1 MIGLFLSF
9 KRGIECLCRISIAL
23 LTLTAPANAWEFTPG
38 SPCLLTSPPGDVAM
52 ALTYDPSAPRYTVSI
67 TAPEPW
73 PKSQLFV
80 MQFDGPI
87 ARQIGTN
94 RHTLSDDGRTLTVTD
109 SGFGNVLDGMA
120 EGAQVVALAGDVAV
134 VISLSGVKAP
144 LAAFRACE
152 AVIPLS

>member
-80 MQFDGPI
+80 MQFDGPT

-120 EGAQVVALAGDVAV
+120 GGGQVVALAGDVAV
-134 VISLSGVKAP
+134 VISLSGVEAP

>member
-1 MIGLFLSF
+1 MRLAI
-9 KRGIECLCRISIAL
+9 IAL
-23 LTLTAPANAWEFTPG
+23 LACTAPAHAWEFTPG
-38 SPCLLTSPPGDVAM
+38 APCLLTSPPGDVAM
-52 ALTYDPSAPRYTVSI
+52 ALTYDPTTPRYTVSI

-73 PKSQLFV
+73 PQSPLFV
-80 MQFDGPI
+80 MRFDGPS

-120 EGAQVVALAGDVAV
+120 EAGQVVALTGDVAV
-134 VISLSGVKAP
+134 ALSLSNVKAP

-152 AVIPLS
+152 ADIPVS